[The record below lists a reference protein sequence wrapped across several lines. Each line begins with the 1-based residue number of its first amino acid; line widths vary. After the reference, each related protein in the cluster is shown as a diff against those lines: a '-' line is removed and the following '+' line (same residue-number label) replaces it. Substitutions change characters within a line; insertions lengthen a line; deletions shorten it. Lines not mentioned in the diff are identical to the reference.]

1 MESIFKGKYQKYLSK
16 GDLTTLLT
24 TLSLAETK
32 LWNSALQGGL
42 PEASQTPVQKPSM
55 YIILPSLSAA
65 QEGLHTFI
73 LSLCLSFRN
82 FLHL

>member
-16 GDLTTLLT
+16 GNLTMLLT

-32 LWNSALQGGL
+32 LWNTALRGWP
-42 PEASQTPVQKPSM
+42 PEASQTPIQKLSVC
-55 YIILPSLSAA
+55 ITLPGLSAA